1 MALQTTDW
9 HISKAQKNCFKCQ
22 KLFETG
28 EVMHSCVEE
37 DAATFQL
44 IRQDYCIDC
53 WPNSD
58 KQKSTTHW
66 KTIKTAEI
74 NKKTITVDNDV
85 LFNLF
90 ERLKDS
96 ESQRNRSYA
105 YLLSLILMRKRV
117 LIFEDV
123 RITDGVEY
131 MIMSKR
137 PKQEND
143 SEVSVIDPHLSI
155 EEINSLNEDLNRLI
169 SIGEFSA
176 ESSQ

>member
-9 HISKAQKNCFKCQ
+9 HISKAQKNCFKCL

-28 EVMHSCVEE
+28 ETMHSCVEE
-37 DAATFQL
+37 EPTTYQL
-44 IRQDYCIDC
+44 IRQDYCANC
-53 WPNSD
+53 WPNCD
-58 KQKSTTHW
+58 KQKSTTNW
-66 KTIKTAEI
+66 KTIKSAEL

-105 YLLSLILMRKRV
+105 YLLSLILMRKR
-117 LIFEDV
+117 LLLFEDV
-123 RITDGVEY
+123 RITNGVEY

-143 SEVSVIDPHLSI
+143 QEVSVIDPHLSA
-155 EEINSLNEDLNRLI
+155 EEISSLNDDLNRLI

>member
-9 HISKAQKNCFKCQ
+9 HITKAQKNCFKCL
-22 KLFETG
+22 KPFETG
-28 EVMHSCVEE
+28 ETMHSCVEE
-37 DAATFQL
+37 DSTTFQL
-44 IRQDYCIDC
+44 LRQDFCESC
-53 WPNSD
+53 WASSE
-58 KQKSTTHW
+58 KQKTTTNW
-66 KTIKTAEI
+66 KTIKTPEI
-74 NKKTITVDNDV
+74 SKKTIIVDNDV

-123 RITDGVEY
+123 RITNGVEF

-137 PKQEND
+137 PKRED
-143 SEVSVIDPHLSI
+143 EPEVSVIDPRLSE
-155 EEINSLNEDLNRLI
+155 EEINSLNEDLNKLI

-176 ESSQ
+176 EPSQ